1 MFSPQ
6 LDPAQRLYSI
16 NYQGHTYRGVLDY
29 QMKLNRVYP
38 MFYVVKCSRQ
48 GGKENQ
54 LYSPIISRLDE
65 MYLNRAEANV
75 KLGNI
80 TNAMADVN
88 TIRER
93 AIVGGSYTSA
103 QFTAATAKTLVDKE
117 RQLELAFEAERSYD
131 VFRNGD
137 TPYTSFPWSSS
148 ANG

>member
-1 MFSPQ
+1 
-6 LDPAQRLYSI
+6 
-16 NYQGHTYRGVLDY
+16 
-29 QMKLNRVYP
+29 
-38 MFYVVKCSRQ
+38 
-48 GGKENQ
+48 
-54 LYSPIISRLDE
+54 

-117 RQLELAFEAERSYD
+117 RQLELALRQSAATMCS
-131 VFRNGD
+131 GMA
-137 TPYTSFPWSSS
+137 TPLHVVSLVLISQWLTFQQPTTV
-148 ANG
+148 